1 MALEKKWSL
10 KKTDEEREKQV
21 QDVLQIHQKICRLLV
36 QRGITSFEEA
46 RAFFRPELSMLHNP
60 FLMKDMDK
68 ATNRVITAFQNK
80 DKIMVFG
87 DYDVDGTTAVA
98 AVYSFLK
105 KNYPENLG
113 DTHCQYYIPHRY
125 TEGYGISFQGIDK
138 AVADGCKLMIALDCG
153 IKAVEKIKYAND
165 NGIDVIVCDHHT
177 PGNELPAA
185 YAILNPK
192 QADCNYPYKELSG
205 CGIGYKLI
213 CAIAETMDLPNDV
226 VETYLDLVATSIAAD
241 IVPINGENRILAHF
255 GVIKANTAPCNALIA
270 IKKIAALQ
278 RDFTISDLVFI
289 IAPRINAAGRMD
301 DASKVVAL
309 LTEDDEKRAF
319 ELASAIQID
328 NTERKEVDKSMS
340 DEALAIIAE
349 NENGSPKYSNVL
361 FRAHWH
367 KGVVGIVASRVIEHY
382 YRPTIVLTESNGK
395 ITGSARS
402 VAGFNVYEAIY
413 ACSDLLESF
422 GGHFFAAGLTMLPEN
437 LDAFQNKFEE
447 TVKSTISPQSL
458 VPELEIDAEINF
470 EDITPTFY
478 KIIKQFEPFGPT
490 NLNPVF
496 ITKNVINKNGMSK
509 IVKEMHIRFVIAQSG
524 GYAFV
529 GIGFGMAD
537 KFDIVASGKPFDI
550 VYTIDE
556 NEWNGQKSLQLKVL
570 DIREVSNI
578 V

>member
-1 MALEKKWSL
+1 MALEKKWTLKNSDEASENLLQDSL
-10 KKTDEEREKQV
+10 KINIK
-21 QDVLQIHQKICRLLV
+21 LCRLLV
-36 QRGITSFEEA
+36 QRGITTYEDA
-46 RAFFRPELSMLHNP
+46 RSFFRPELNMLHNP

-68 ATNRVITAFQNK
+68 ATDRVLAAFHNK
-80 DKIMVFG
+80 EKIMVFG

-98 AVYSFLK
+98 VAFSFLK

-138 AVADGCKLMIALDCG
+138 AVNDGCKLMIALDCG
-153 IKAVEKIKYAND
+153 IKAVDKIKYAKEK
-165 NGIDVIVCDHHT
+165 GLDVIVCDHHT
-177 PGNELPAA
+177 PGDELPEAF
-185 YAILNPK
+185 AILNPK
-192 QADCNYPYKELSG
+192 QNDCNYPYKELSG

-213 CAIAETMDLPNDV
+213 CAIAEKMDLPYEAV
-226 VETYLDLVATSIAAD
+226 AIYLDLVATSIAAD
-241 IVPINGENRILAHF
+241 IVPLNGENRILAHF
-255 GVIKANTAPCNALIA
+255 GLIRANTAPCKALTA
-270 IKKIAALQ
+270 IKNIAALK

-301 DASKVVAL
+301 DAAKVVAL
-309 LTEDDEKRAF
+309 LTEDDEQNAF
-319 ELASAIQID
+319 ALALSIHTD
-328 NTERKEVDKSMS
+328 NSERKEVDQSMS
-340 DEALAIIAE
+340 DEALAIISE
-349 NENGSPKYSNVL
+349 EESDNPKYSNVL
-361 FRAHWH
+361 FRPYWH

-402 VAGFNVYEAIY
+402 VAGFNIYDAIND
-413 ACSDLLESF
+413 CSDLLENF

-437 LDAFQNKFEE
+437 LDAFRAKFEE
-447 TVKSTISPQSL
+447 TVKNTISPQSL
-458 VPELEIDAEINF
+458 IPELQIDAELDF
-470 EDITPTFY
+470 SEITPTFY

-496 ITKNVINKNGMSK
+496 VTRNVSNKNGMSK
-509 IVKEMHIRFVIAQSG
+509 IVKELHVRFVVAQSDS
-524 GYAFV
+524 YAFV

-537 KFDIVASGKPFDI
+537 KFDVVASGKPFDI

-570 DIREVSNI
+570 DIRASE
-578 V
+578 